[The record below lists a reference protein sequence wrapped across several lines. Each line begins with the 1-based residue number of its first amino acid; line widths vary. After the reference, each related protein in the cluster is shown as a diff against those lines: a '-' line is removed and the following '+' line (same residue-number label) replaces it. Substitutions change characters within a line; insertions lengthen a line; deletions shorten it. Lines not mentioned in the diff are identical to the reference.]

1 MFASYK
7 TGFKSGGIDNSAL
20 PSASLED
27 LGSSDPLIRD
37 PAAAALVFKSEKAR
51 GGEIGFKSQL
61 FDKTLTL
68 NGTIYHYTYKD
79 LQVQLFNATT
89 IQFITLNA
97 GKVTTKGAE
106 LEARWRTPL
115 EGLSFSANVAYL
127 KGQIKNDF
135 FTPGPN
141 GINESTN
148 GTLGGDDINLKGR
161 ATGRA
166 PEWSGNLAFDYTA
179 PIGESLSLQM
189 GGNMVFSGS
198 YFTTAANA
206 FDYVQPSYQTFDG
219 RISFGDIDN
228 KWRVALVG
236 VNLTDKIITQ
246 TSGPRPF
253 AQGPN
258 TFGIP
263 VGDDLIVQQNRGRQI
278 FVEASFKF

>member
-1 MFASYK
+1 
-7 TGFKSGGIDNSAL
+7 
-20 PSASLED
+20 
-27 LGSSDPLIRD
+27 
-37 PAAAALVFKSEKAR
+37 
-51 GGEIGFKSQL
+51 
-61 FDKTLTL
+61 
-68 NGTIYHYTYKD
+68 

-89 IQFITLNA
+89 VQFITLNA

-115 EGLSFSANVAYL
+115 EGLSFSANLAYL

-141 GINESTN
+141 GIDESTN
-148 GTLGGDDINLKGR
+148 GTLGGDDVNLKGR

-166 PEWSGNLAFDYTA
+166 PKWSGNLAFDYTA
-179 PIGESLSLQM
+179 PIGESLSLQL

-198 YFTTAANA
+198 YFTTAANP

-219 RISFGDIDN
+219 RVSFGDIDD
-228 KWRVALVG
+228 KWRIALVG
-236 VNLTDKIITQ
+236 VNLTDKIVTQ

-258 TFGIP
+258 GVGVP
-263 VGDDLIVQQNRGRQI
+263 VGDDLIVQQNRGRQV